1 MVAKK
6 RLDNILK
13 KSFSSLQILFF
24 LSTACLLSY
33 YFLFLYQ
40 IPRYNIQKHSF
51 YMNIGSFL
59 LLVLILFLFLIGVW
73 TLYSRFTAK
82 FFSLEYSKALSQ
94 DLLTYL
100 PLFFL
105 LLLPIANS
113 YYLTADDLG
122 FRFKL
127 FGIALLFA
135 FLYLKWVNLYL
146 LSKEKSRSF
155 STITRK
161 FFSLPTKKKLII
173 LFILSLIVYNVGSA
187 ILLSE
192 GITLSGDE
200 PHYLLISQSLLQ
212 DGDFNLSNNY
222 ANRDYRKYMPP
233 TTDLDHHVA
242 PRTHMRYSFHSPGL
256 SVLLLPFYTLGSFFG
271 GKLQLFII
279 RFGMSIFG
287 ILLGLQIFLY
297 ACQEW
302 KNEKL
307 ALGLWAIFSFSSPVF
322 FYSLHI
328 YPEIIVALFSLL
340 IYRLLRFSK
349 AFSKFSLLMI
359 GLLLSSFIWLHAVK
373 YTFILVPLFLYCLWE
388 LLKKHKI
395 GWNIIYFLIFPLCL
409 MFLHLLFSHSL
420 YGSFSIFSVSLKGAT
435 TASESAAYLKRIIT
449 EVPFQSRLETLAGY
463 FFDQRDGLL
472 FYAPVY
478 FFIFLGMI
486 EMARHNRKVFITILF
501 LSAPY
506 VLFHAFLTQR
516 TSFAPQA
523 RTLVAVFWVMAV
535 FLGNFLAYN
544 AKRIFSYLF
553 YLASFLSLLVV
564 YLLLRNPWALYQ
576 STTAGEVEK
585 AGKLF
590 VLLSNLNLY
599 LPKFLPSYLKIGTPN
614 WPPNSIWLLA
624 LILFVGLYL
633 LVKKQYSISK
643 FSKHLVCS
651 FLALFIFFAW
661 IVLFPRI
668 HLLSPLNTTL
678 PSKQKITFYALGQ
691 VARMIKPGQFHFP
704 ADNREYIF
712 YFTSWRK
719 INKFNLDFGSLE
731 GDYYVEIN
739 FFDKEL
745 FRGKTSGEIKT
756 LTIPKPLSFPFK
768 KTNLYRVSIY
778 LERKSAVSMLK
789 HPYFFAIVPF
799 SQNE

>member
-1 MVAKK
+1 
-6 RLDNILK
+6 
-13 KSFSSLQILFF
+13 
-24 LSTACLLSY
+24 
-33 YFLFLYQ
+33 
-40 IPRYNIQKHSF
+40 
-51 YMNIGSFL
+51 
-59 LLVLILFLFLIGVW
+59 
-73 TLYSRFTAK
+73 
-82 FFSLEYSKALSQ
+82 
-94 DLLTYL
+94 
-100 PLFFL
+100 
-105 LLLPIANS
+105 
-113 YYLTADDLG
+113 
-122 FRFKL
+122 
-127 FGIALLFA
+127 
-135 FLYLKWVNLYL
+135 
-146 LSKEKSRSF
+146 
-155 STITRK
+155 
-161 FFSLPTKKKLII
+161 
-173 LFILSLIVYNVGSA
+173 
-187 ILLSE
+187 
-192 GITLSGDE
+192 
-200 PHYLLISQSLLQ
+200 
-212 DGDFNLSNNY
+212 
-222 ANRDYRKYMPP
+222 
-233 TTDLDHHVA
+233 
-242 PRTHMRYSFHSPGL
+242 
-256 SVLLLPFYTLGSFFG
+256 
-271 GKLQLFII
+271 
-279 RFGMSIFG
+279 
-287 ILLGLQIFLY
+287 
-297 ACQEW
+297 
-302 KNEKL
+302 
-307 ALGLWAIFSFSSPVF
+307 
-322 FYSLHI
+322 
-328 YPEIIVALFSLL
+328 
-340 IYRLLRFSK
+340 
-349 AFSKFSLLMI
+349 MI

-576 STTAGEVEK
+576 STTASEVEK

-590 VLLSNLNLY
+590 VLLSNLNIY

-633 LVKKQYSISK
+633 LVKKQYSIPK

-668 HLLSPLNTTL
+668 HLFSPLNTTL